1 MKTHMIYIDALKE
14 EVEFN
19 VGENA
24 ADNDA
29 IIDNAS
35 ADNLLRATTKCGERL
50 NSVVTEGK
58 RRSLWFHV
66 GGGRSSCHVVAVIP
80 DGTNKKNVKYIVTQG
95 AVLCKKFSRYASE
108 KDLEIIYT
116 LLENVT
122 KTDVAGKVEVSMY
135 KTKII

>member
-1 MKTHMIYIDALKE
+1 MIYIDALKE

-29 IIDNAS
+29 IIGNGTA
-35 ADNLLRATTKCGERL
+35 AN
-50 NSVVTEGK
+50 
-58 RRSLWFHV
+58 LWFHV

-95 AVLCKKFSRYASE
+95 AVLCKKYSRYASE

-122 KTDVAGKVEVSMY
+122 KTNVAGKVEVSTY

>member
-1 MKTHMIYIDALKE
+1 MIYIDALKE

-35 ADNLLRATTKCGERL
+35 ASNLLRATTKCGERL
-50 NSVVTEGK
+50 NSVVAEGK

-95 AVLCKKFSRYASE
+95 AVLCKKYSRYASE

-122 KTDVAGKVEVSMY
+122 KTNVAGKVEVSTY
-135 KTKII
+135 KTKVI

>member
-35 ADNLLRATTKCGERL
+35 AGNLLRA
-50 NSVVTEGK
+50 EGK
-58 RRSLWFHV
+58 RRCLWFHV

-95 AVLCKKFSRYASE
+95 ALLCKKFSRYASE

-122 KTDVAGKVEVSMY
+122 KTDVAGKVDVSMY

>member
-35 ADNLLRATTKCGERL
+35 ADN
-50 NSVVTEGK
+50 
-58 RRSLWFHV
+58 LWFHV

-122 KTDVAGKVEVSMY
+122 KTNVAGKVEVSMY
-135 KTKII
+135 KTKVI

>member
-24 ADNDA
+24 ADNDT
-29 IIDNAS
+29 IIDNGS
-35 ADNLLRATTKCGERL
+35 AGD
-50 NSVVTEGK
+50 
-58 RRSLWFHV
+58 LWFHV

-95 AVLCKKFSRYASE
+95 AVLCKKYSRYASE

-122 KTDVAGKVEVSMY
+122 KTNVAGKVEVSTY
-135 KTKII
+135 KTKFI